1 MNRTY
6 QRALAVGW
14 TVVAITAAICV
25 PLRLVEL
32 HTAHRSAGATHAVD
46 SEQSPALPHVR
57 LAQAED

>member
-1 MNRTY
+1 MSRTY
-6 QRALAVGW
+6 QRTLAVGW

-32 HTAHRSAGATHAVD
+32 HAAHRSAGATQVVT

-57 LAQAED
+57 LAQAAD

>member
-1 MNRTY
+1 MSRIY

-25 PLRLVEL
+25 PLRLAEL
-32 HTAHRSAGATHAVD
+32 HAAHRSAGATHVVD
-46 SEQSPALPHVR
+46 SEQAPALPHVR